1 MSNELVQHDFP
12 RGTIVSTY
20 KERIYYKGR
29 TQFTGIECRCCYSCH
44 WKKEELDKVELERAN
59 SQIVWKYPQLTAI
72 RIEQP
77 SEEKLALDVYGQ
89 QIELICNHEICNHRC
104 KCRHP
109 INYATRVSISQ
120 LTGTKVL

>member
-44 WKKEELDKVELERAN
+44 WKKEELDKVESERAN
-59 SQIVWKYPQLTAI
+59 SQMVWKYLNLL
-72 RIEQP
+72 R
-77 SEEKLALDVYGQ
+77 
-89 QIELICNHEICNHRC
+89 
-104 KCRHP
+104 
-109 INYATRVSISQ
+109 
-120 LTGTKVL
+120 

>member
-77 SEEKLALDVYGQ
+77 SEEKVALDVYRQ
-89 QIELICNHEICNHRC
+89 QIELICNHEFSEYRYVIIDANVA
-104 KCRHP
+104 
-109 INYATRVSISQ
+109 ILSIMP
-120 LTGTKVL
+120 